1 MMNARPARQKFNPN
15 VLMQQLII
23 ECKEPQVVVDLS
35 KKLGVSTASIY
46 KYLEAL
52 EIRNKMVK
60 IIDRSKTKKHMYQT
74 ARNYK
79 ESIIETGQMFVG
91 LEQPEAGDAKNS
103 THKITDKGVVVKKGN
118 KTIVNG
124 CDGYHPS
131 KVERVRSKTFVSGG
145 TLELV

>member
-52 EIRNKMVK
+52 EIKNK
-60 IIDRSKTKKHMYQT
+60 IIPK
-74 ARNYK
+74 
-79 ESIIETGQMFVG
+79 
-91 LEQPEAGDAKNS
+91 
-103 THKITDKGVVVKKGN
+103 
-118 KTIVNG
+118 
-124 CDGYHPS
+124 
-131 KVERVRSKTFVSGG
+131 
-145 TLELV
+145 